1 VRVEIA
7 AEAEADLDA
16 IAEYI
21 ARDSANQA
29 LDFVRQLRET
39 CERIALFPK
48 RFPLVRKEDR
58 SEIRKALHG
67 NYLIFFQ
74 IEDEIVYM
82 IHVLHAA
89 TDYETRLFDQ

>member
-16 IAEYI
+16 IAYYI
-21 ARDSANQA
+21 ARDNAHQA
-29 LDFVRQLRET
+29 LDFVRELRET
-39 CERIALFPK
+39 CERLALFPK
-48 RFPLVRKEDR
+48 RFPIVRKDDQ
-58 SEIRKALHG
+58 SGTRKALHG

-74 IEDEIVYM
+74 IEDETVYV